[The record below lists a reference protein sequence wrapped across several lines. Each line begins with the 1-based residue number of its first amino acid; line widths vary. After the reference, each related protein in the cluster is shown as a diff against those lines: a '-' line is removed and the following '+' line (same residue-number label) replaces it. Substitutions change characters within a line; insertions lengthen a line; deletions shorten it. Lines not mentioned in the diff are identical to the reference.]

1 MDMDIKPDS
10 CYKPSKDVVVR
21 EVMGKILIVP
31 LTSGI
36 GDMEDDIFTLNESAR
51 AIWDRLVRGD
61 SVKAVIA
68 ALSGEFE
75 ADAGEIEKDV
85 TGLLK
90 ELIKRRI
97 LEEPING

>member
-1 MDMDIKPDS
+1 MDIKPDS